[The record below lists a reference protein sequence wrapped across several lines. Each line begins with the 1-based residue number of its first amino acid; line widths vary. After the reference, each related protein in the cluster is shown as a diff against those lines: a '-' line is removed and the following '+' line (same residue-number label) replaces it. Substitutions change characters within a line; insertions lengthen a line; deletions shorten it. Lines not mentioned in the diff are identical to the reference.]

1 MLRILGV
8 LLNLGILAY
17 LGHQA
22 VTCLGPE
29 QIAGL
34 NTWQNP
40 WILSF
45 VGVVALF
52 IVLRNS

>member
-1 MLRILGV
+1 MMKILGV

-17 LGHQA
+17 LGHQSA
-22 VTCLGPE
+22 LCLGPE

-52 IVLRNS
+52 LVVKN

>member
-1 MLRILGV
+1 MKILGV
-8 LLNLGILAY
+8 LLNLGIVAY
-17 LGHQA
+17 LGYQSA
-22 VTCLGPE
+22 SCLGHE

-34 NTWQNP
+34 NAWQNP

-52 IVLRNS
+52 LVVKN

>member
-1 MLRILGV
+1 MRILGV
-8 LLNLGILAY
+8 ILNLGIVAY
-17 LGHQA
+17 LGYQA
-22 VTCLGPE
+22 ASCLEPE

-34 NTWQNP
+34 NTVQNP

-52 IVLRNS
+52 IALRN

>member
-17 LGHQA
+17 LGHQ
-22 VTCLGPE
+22 TSSCLGQE

-34 NTWQNP
+34 NIWQNP

-45 VGVVALF
+45 IGVVALF
-52 IVLRNS
+52 IALKN